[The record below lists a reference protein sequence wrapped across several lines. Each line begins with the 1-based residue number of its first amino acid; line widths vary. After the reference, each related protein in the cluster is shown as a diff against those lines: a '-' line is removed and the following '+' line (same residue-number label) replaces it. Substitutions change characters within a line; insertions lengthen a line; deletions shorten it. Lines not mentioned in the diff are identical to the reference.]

1 MYLWNLI
8 LLISTVKFYFL
19 KIIEIFYCFVI
30 FIINVYNFFIINNNS
45 ILLFSKCQQH
55 CVLFYFFK
63 INRSCDYCK
72 IKTLG
77 KVVEKVDGRNIF
89 DNDDRI

>member
-30 FIINVYNFFIINNNS
+30 FIINVYNFF
-45 ILLFSKCQQH
+45 
-55 CVLFYFFK
+55 K